1 MSNNEPNGRR
11 KPARTPHWQPPRPT
25 CRPSVASRPS
35 RRRRRWWRRRR
46 WRWCCA
52 RGACC
57 GGGGGAAA
65 GGGGTSPLDDVF
77 TTYKFWIEIESDL
90 VAGFTE
96 ASGIQAEA
104 EIFEWLEGG
113 ENTSVLKFPGRAKYG
128 NITLKHGFTMSEK
141 LWNSFKKTLQ
151 GEPERKTLTVIMFD
165 TKGNRKRDWTFN
177 RAFPV
182 KWQGP
187 ALKANGNEIA
197 IETVEF
203 AHEGLLRI

>member
-1 MSNNEPNGRR
+1 MVNFSASASVSIGGPSAPAAPPAA
-11 KPARTPHWQPPRPT
+11 PAR
-25 CRPSVASRPS
+25 S
-35 RRRRRWWRRRR
+35 
-46 WRWCCA
+46 
-52 RGACC
+52 GGG
-57 GGGGGAAA
+57 GGGGGA
-65 GGGGTSPLDDVF
+65 GGGGKTLLDDVF
-77 TTYKFWIEIESDL
+77 TVYKFWIEIESDL

-128 NITLKHGFTMSEK
+128 NITLKHGFTTSEK
-141 LWNSFKKTLQ
+141 LWNSFKKTLR

-165 TKGNRKRDWTFN
+165 TKGERKRDWTFD

-182 KWQGP
+182 KWTGP
-187 ALKANGNEIA
+187 SLKANGNEIA

-203 AHEGLLRI
+203 AHEGLQRI

>member
-1 MSNNEPNGRR
+1 MVNVNRESFGSIGAAAAAAAGQAPGSIGDVARAALAAMPPSP
-11 KPARTPHWQPPRPT
+11 PA
-25 CRPSVASRPS
+25 
-35 RRRRRWWRRRR
+35 
-46 WRWCCA
+46 
-52 RGACC
+52 GAGG
-57 GGGGGAAA
+57 GGGGGAPAPRGGGGSAA
-65 GGGGTSPLDDVF
+65 GGGGGGKTLLDDVF
-77 TTYKFWIEIESDL
+77 TVYKFWIEIESDL

-104 EIFEWLEGG
+104 EVFDWLEGG

-141 LWNSFKKTLQ
+141 LWNSFKKTLR

-165 TKGNRKRDWTFN
+165 TKGNRKRDWTFD

-182 KWQGP
+182 KWTGP

-203 AHEGLLRI
+203 A

>member
-1 MSNNEPNGRR
+1 M
-11 KPARTPHWQPPRPT
+11 
-25 CRPSVASRPS
+25 
-35 RRRRRWWRRRR
+35 
-46 WRWCCA
+46 
-52 RGACC
+52 
-57 GGGGGAAA
+57 
-65 GGGGTSPLDDVF
+65 LDDVF
-77 TTYKFWIEIESDL
+77 TVYKFWIEIESDL

-182 KWQGP
+182 MWTGP

-203 AHEGLLRI
+203 AHEGLLRV